1 MAKIITENFKVET
14 TKETFSTF
22 DSPNSSIAADFLSGL
37 EAYVDQTSGVTLS
50 SSQRSDIQDI
60 VETQLNTYTPENSYY
75 IMGSSVDKPNVI
87 TNTQFEKREF
97 QRRVIFGN
105 KITNSSIRYMF
116 YKNAWTTGTVYQ
128 GYDDRVDYTTQAAL
142 NTNVVTVRNT
152 EGDYDVFRCLEANG
166 ITDVLTGEVN
176 RASTSTPTFADID
189 PDSYEHISEADGYIW
204 KYLFTVR
211 AGEDAVFGTSDS
223 LPLPYPTYGN
233 AEVIASA
240 KEEISQ
246 IIIED
251 TVTNLF
257 TNFRFGPATNSSDA
271 STVSF
276 ESIIQST
283 TDSNISD
290 ITVSATSKDGFDLY
304 GASDSYKEMYLLQK
318 KTGQNKTIIYDVLS
332 STTIPG
338 AELKITLKISA
349 SDGNTPANF
358 SNDTF
363 QLVPK
368 IHVTRSTST
377 GTPCIA
383 YGVIDQFGTLKS
395 IQFMERGSEYKYAT
409 ATLGLPSALVNSY
422 TPSQAAQLR
431 CVVSPKG
438 GHGSDPINELGM
450 SRLSVITN
458 FAGEDVAIPDANS
471 YTKVGLVKNPI
482 FTDSTLP
489 TQFDNRSSIVIQGS
503 DVTSTAIAGHY
514 IQQNVDLGGVTETIT
529 ARIHESV
536 YSGGNTTIYLVD
548 YYGDFQSTFQDGI
561 IFVKA
566 NLATTTA
573 STLTINNA
581 STNVTYGKYSPY
593 SGQVLHFVDFDPI
606 QRLASRKEKI
616 KFIFDF

>member
-50 SSQRSDIQDI
+50 SSERIDIQDI
-60 VETQLNTYTPENSYY
+60 VETQLNAYTPENSYY
-75 IMGSSVDKPNVI
+75 IMGSSIDKSNVI

-128 GYDDRVDYTTQAAL
+128 GYDDRADYTTQAAL

-176 RASTSTPTFADID
+176 RTSTSTPTFADIS

-271 STVSF
+271 STVKF

-290 ITVSATSKDGFDLY
+290 ITVSATSKEGFDLY

-318 KTGQNKTIIYDVLS
+318 KTGQNKTIIYDILS

-458 FAGEDVAIPDANS
+458 FRRLLDDVRLDSSRRIANQKLLWLLFQEALVITGLDARVAV
-471 YTKVGLVKNPI
+471 YHRGTQDTPEHVDGVGAEAAEL
-482 FTDSTLP
+482 
-489 TQFDNRSSIVIQGS
+489 
-503 DVTSTAIAGHY
+503 
-514 IQQNVDLGGVTETIT
+514 LG
-529 ARIHESV
+529 
-536 YSGGNTTIYLVD
+536 
-548 YYGDFQSTFQDGI
+548 
-561 IFVKA
+561 
-566 NLATTTA
+566 
-573 STLTINNA
+573 
-581 STNVTYGKYSPY
+581 
-593 SGQVLHFVDFDPI
+593 
-606 QRLASRKEKI
+606 
-616 KFIFDF
+616 